1 MKMNT
6 VTVLVMLLC
15 VIATQ
20 GIPIVG
26 TSAHCLCI
34 QTTSRFIKLQNIQS
48 LEYIPRRSGC
58 ESTEIIVTLKS
69 NRKVC
74 VNPDAK
80 WVKVVIAR
88 REARMRSRNMKP

>member
-26 TSAHCLCI
+26 TRARCLCT

-48 LEYIPRRSGC
+48 LKYIPRGTSC

-88 REARMRSRNMKP
+88 REAKMRS